1 MIFADPI
8 VQTVFDHYRQRHDED
23 LARMQQLGPQGIAV
37 RDELLLPVGEEAGWF
52 LHALIVARRPAR
64 ILELGTS
71 YGYSTLFLADAARQV
86 GAQVVTMELAGY
98 KQDYAR
104 NMLSKAGLA
113 DHVDW
118 RCGDA
123 LELLARDAEAGSAAW
138 DFVLLDIW
146 KEMYLPCF
154 QAFHPR
160 LSEEA
165 VVCSDNMIEPAS
177 ARDSVRLYRAA
188 VRACPDMQTT
198 LLPVGQGIELSV
210 KWSSGNPSL

>member
-1 MIFADPI
+1 MFFSEPA
-8 VQTVFDHYRQRHDED
+8 VQAVFDQYRQRHAED
-23 LARMQQLGPQGIAV
+23 LARMQQLGPAAFMA

-52 LHALIVARRPAR
+52 LHALIVARRPVR

-71 YGYSTLFLADAARQV
+71 YGYSTLFLAHAARQI
-86 GAQVVTMELAGY
+86 GAKVVTMELSGY

-104 NMLSKAGLA
+104 AMLEKASLA
-113 DHVDW
+113 DQVDW

-123 LELLARDAEAGSAAW
+123 LELLAADAEAGSAEW

-146 KEMYLPCF
+146 KELYLPCYE
-154 QAFHPR
+154 AFYPR

-177 ARDSVRLYRAA
+177 ARDSVRSYRAA
-188 VRACPDMQTT
+188 VRACSDMQTA
-198 LLPVGQGIELSV
+198 LLPIGQGIELSV
-210 KWSSGNPSL
+210 KWSAGNSSL